1 MQRSSMSSDDGGV
14 SLGACAACVA
24 AILLFQYLV
33 SARPLDAAHN
43 GVARRGD
50 LHLQRK
56 MQHLGT
62 GAMIYAAS
70 RLFVPLTGATVLLFF
85 AGLFYGLNELRGR
98 YETVN
103 AAYIKCFSS
112 ILRQHEVSR
121 AALPGAFYF
130 LLGSGFSLT
139 LFPPRVAR
147 LAILHL
153 SVGDPAAAFFGTL
166 YGRHK
171 LVTLVGKLGG
181 NKSLEGSIG
190 CFCVTVAATFMALTM
205 EQDFY
210 FDVDGGIAVAA
221 GTISLAAGISAAA
234 AELLDIGGW
243 DDNLT
248 LPLLSGVFL
257 QLTVGHLL

>member
-1 MQRSSMSSDDGGV
+1 MSSAGGEGEV
-14 SLGACAACVA
+14 SLTAYGACVV

-33 SARPLDAAHN
+33 SARPLDAAQN
-43 GVARRGD
+43 GAARRGD

-70 RLFVPLTGATVLLFF
+70 GFFGRLAGATVLLFF
-85 AGLFYGLNELRGR
+85 AVLFYGLHELRGR
-98 YETVN
+98 NEAVN
-103 AAYIKCFSS
+103 ASYIKCFNS
-112 ILRQHEVSR
+112 ILRQYEVSR
-121 AALPGAFYF
+121 AALPGAYYF
-130 LLGSGFSLT
+130 LLGSGFSLA

-166 YGRHK
+166 HGRHK
-171 LVTLVGKLGG
+171 LVALVGKLGG
-181 NKSLEGSIG
+181 NKSLEGSVG
-190 CFCVTVAATFMALTM
+190 CFCVVVAATFMALVV

-210 FDVDGGIAVAA
+210 FDVVGDEIVAMA
-221 GTISLAAGISAAA
+221 GTISLAAGIGAAA

-257 QLTVGHLL
+257 QLTVGSLL